1 MAIYLGDLELATGA
15 AAATGTGL
23 PVNSYAPFYK
33 SVSGNPTGYNATTG
47 LYNHPNGD
55 VWLETGKTI
64 VDTSN
69 AYPDATGVDVVTNDF
84 VTVNTTPT
92 SAAGTA
98 DFQFFQGD
106 SFYMVATRQYP
117 SNRYYKYD
125 NSDNYLG
132 TFTLSNPYVVQAI
145 DVGNNNLIV
154 RNVTAPYAMYRY
166 TNNGVYISTETT
178 PGNYYNISPDKNTST
193 TYVSSNIFVGAVSG
207 TPGSSTTIGRW
218 DVSTDTTTAPFAPQ
232 TGMGCFY
239 DATKD
244 YYYATDIPYAV
255 FYLYKGPMSS
265 LTAPTSALV
274 NSGLALG
281 FHNGYFYNMVKTGGN
296 NTPVVISK
304 NSGLGFQVG
313 NATLQYG
320 GSSASNIPM
329 FVKLK

>member
-15 AAATGTGL
+15 AAATGTGF
-23 PVNSYAPFYK
+23 PVNSYAPFFI
-33 SVSGNPTGYNATTG
+33 SGTGNPLGYNANG

-64 VDTSN
+64 IDTSN
-69 AYPDATGVDVVTNDF
+69 AYPDATGVNVISNDF

-154 RNVTAPYAMYRY
+154 RNVTSPYAMYRY

-178 PGNYYNISPDKNTST
+178 PANYYNISVDKYTST
-193 TYVSSNIFVGAVSG
+193 TYVSPNIFVGAVSG

-218 DVSTDTTTAPFAPQ
+218 DVSTDVTTAPFAPQ
-232 TGMGCFY
+232 NGMGCFY

-244 YYYATDIPYAV
+244 YYYATDNQNGNI
-255 FYLYKGPMSS
+255 YLYKGPISS
-265 LTAPTSALV
+265 LTAP
-274 NSGLALG
+274 SGPLIGGALG

-304 NSGLGFQVG
+304 NSGLGMQVG
-313 NATLQYG
+313 NATTQYG